1 MQRALEAGQPHLAVL
16 QSRHSIPWQ
25 EKTPHPKQTYPE
37 FAASVTLVDV
47 DVYDQR
53 NARLLQT
60 AHIRTIPTLIF
71 FDRAGQGQVH
81 MGVLEA
87 GQLRQTLTTLG
98 GGH

>member
-1 MQRALEAGQPHLAVL
+1 LQRALEAGQPTLAFF
-16 QSRHSIPWQ
+16 HSLNCIPCK
-25 EKTPHPKQTYPE
+25 EMTAIVNEVYPE